1 MPPKPKFTKE
11 EIITATL
18 ELVRERYVCI
28 DVHSLFCLK
37 CKKEVIINVRQL
49 WIFIVN
55 EEEKS
60 AQKVVMKNELL

>member
-1 MPPKPKFTKE
+1 MPPKPKFTIE

-18 ELVRERYVCI
+18 ELVREPDTVLKNYPF
-28 DVHSLFCLK
+28 FCPK
-37 CKKEVIINVRQL
+37 CKKEAIINALHLQ
-49 WIFIVN
+49 IFIVN